1 MMATDSQTTLVTN
14 PRSIVMMGATG
25 AVGGE
30 AMRALQTMPSLAR
43 LTLLTRRLLPEPLG
57 KATTQHAID
66 VFSSASYVQWMADH
80 DVAICTLGVGQP
92 SKMSDAEFIRIDK
105 EAVIEFAG
113 ACQRAGVKHFE
124 LLASVGISST
134 SRSLYLRTK
143 GELKDALIAMNFERL
158 SVFQPSVILTPT
170 NRYGVTQALALAL
183 WPTLNPLL
191 RGGWKKYRGI
201 EVATL
206 GKAIACNVFTEGRGV
221 ESLHWPEIKAI
232 ADATA
237 LR

>member
-1 MMATDSQTTLVTN
+1 MATDAQRTFVTE

-66 VFSSASYVQWMADH
+66 VFSSASYAQWMAGH
-80 DVAICTLGVGQP
+80 DAAICTLGVGQP
-92 SKMSDAEFIRIDK
+92 SKTSEAEFIRIDK
-105 EAVIEFAG
+105 DAVIEFAG
-113 ACQRAGVKHFE
+113 ACRRAGVKHFE

-143 GELKDALIAMNFERL
+143 GELRDALIAMNFDRL
-158 SVFQPSVILTPT
+158 SVFQPSMILTPT
-170 NRYGVTQALALAL
+170 NRYGVSQALALAL
-183 WPTLNPLL
+183 WPKLSPLL
-191 RGGWKKYRGI
+191 RGGWQKYRGI

-206 GKAIACNVFTEGRGV
+206 GKAIAANVFTEGRGV
-221 ESLHWPEIKAI
+221 ESLHWPEIMAI
-232 ADATA
+232 ADASA